1 MQMRTLLLCTFAG
14 EGQGWM
20 SQRIRFWLWKSSDAE
35 SSPPMAGPFAK
46 RGYAAACYKTSETS
60 RLSPV
65 FGFPPGFP
73 RFSVVPGFLS
83 RQIKAL
89 IAVAIKGLHSHVA
102 LLVHLSIK
110 LQVTLC
116 DFSLVAKILFSG

>member
-1 MQMRTLLLCTFAG
+1 
-14 EGQGWM
+14 M

-35 SSPPMAGPFAK
+35 SSPPMAGP
-46 RGYAAACYKTSETS
+46 CYKTSETS